1 LINILKGDFTVVIS
15 KRFSIGQFIL
25 CFLLLI
31 IAISMLFPFI
41 YILCISF
48 TDASVYKTGSL
59 MIWPSKWSTEAYR
72 LIFSGRGFMNSLSST
87 LFITLIGTPLS
98 VVVNAGMAYMLS
110 KKSLPGRDIML
121 KLVVFTL
128 LFYPG
133 MIPNYLVIKNLHLIN
148 SFWALILPGV
158 AGAWTMLVMKSFF
171 QGIPSELEE
180 SATIDGS
187 NEIQTFFMIVLPLSK
202 AMLAAFT
209 LFGAVSYW
217 NTYFSA
223 IIYLNDADKW
233 PLQVFLQQI
242 VMSTN
247 ISELVDVTVTNNFE
261 NKVIPT
267 EIVKMAAV
275 IVAVTPIL
283 SVYPFLQKH
292 FAKGVLIGSVKG

>member
-1 LINILKGDFTVVIS
+1 MVVSS
-15 KRFSIGQFIL
+15 KKSNIGQLLL
-25 CFLLLI
+25 CFVLLL
-31 IAISMLFPFI
+31 IAISMFFPFI

-59 MIWPSKWSTEAYR
+59 MIWPSKWSIDAYK
-72 LIFSGRGFMNSLSST
+72 LIFSGRGFLSSLSAT

-110 KKSLPGRDIML
+110 KNTLPGRNIML

-133 MIPNYLVIKNLHLIN
+133 MIPNYLVIKNLGLIN
-148 SFWALILPGV
+148 SLWSLILPGV

-171 QGIPSELEE
+171 QGIPVELEE

-187 NEIQTFFMIVLPLSK
+187 NEIQTFFLIVLPLSK
-202 AMLAAFT
+202 AMLATFT

-217 NTYFSA
+217 NTYFNA
-223 IIYLNDADKW
+223 IIYLNDTDKW

-247 ISELVDVTVTNNFE
+247 ISELVDVTVTNNFT
-261 NKVIPT
+261 NKIIPT

-283 SVYPFLQKH
+283 LVYPFLQKH
-292 FAKGVLIGSVKG
+292 FSKGVLIGSVKG

>member
-1 LINILKGDFTVVIS
+1 
-15 KRFSIGQFIL
+15 
-25 CFLLLI
+25 
-31 IAISMLFPFI
+31 
-41 YILCISF
+41 
-48 TDASVYKTGSL
+48 
-59 MIWPSKWSTEAYR
+59 MIWPSKWSIEAYK
-72 LIFSGRGFMNSLSST
+72 LIFSGRGFLNSLSST

-98 VVVNAGMAYMLS
+98 VVINAGMAYMLS

-171 QGIPSELEE
+171 QGIPAELEE

-223 IIYLNDADKW
+223 IIYLNDSEKW
-233 PLQVFLQQI
+233 PLQVFLQQV

-247 ISELVDVTVTNNFE
+247 ISEFVDVTVTNNFT

-283 SVYPFLQKH
+283 SIYPFLQKH